1 MIGAD
6 ASGSAIVIVAVI
18 DYPTTITTTTTNG
31 LGISEVLNW

>member
-6 ASGSAIVIVAVI
+6 ASCSAIVVVAVI

-31 LGISEVLNW
+31 LGIFEVLH